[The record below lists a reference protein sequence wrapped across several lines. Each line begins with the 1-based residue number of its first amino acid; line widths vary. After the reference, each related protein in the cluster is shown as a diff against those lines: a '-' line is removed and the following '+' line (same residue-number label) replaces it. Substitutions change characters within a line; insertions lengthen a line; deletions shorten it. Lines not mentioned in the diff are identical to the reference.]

1 MEVDPP
7 DPAGCPSEVGQWP
20 DRWSLWSWDSSRMW
34 DDNSLFTPEQR
45 ERIANF
51 TGYQCAT
58 DVRAWVDAIYIP
70 GRLAAEFI
78 PIIYHL
84 HQYRVHN
91 ELVIGITLLGIEPVE
106 N

>member
-1 MEVDPP
+1 
-7 DPAGCPSEVGQWP
+7 
-20 DRWSLWSWDSSRMW
+20 MW

-58 DVRAWVDAIYIP
+58 DLRAWVDAIYIP

-78 PIIYHL
+78 PIIHHL